1 MFVRGQALKREQLAA
16 LVGAADPKNPVLVLI
31 AAFVAKNVQN
41 GNRAAQEYLLD
52 WEELSEV
59 IGDNGI
65 SRGFVTEVG
74 QTKVDRQQ
82 VGERKPLQCPRSCP
96 GYAAMGEDGAFDP
109 DRICAGHLLK
119 HARRL
124 LADSLGVKEDE
135 VEGPMFADYG
145 KLEAGELRAYSS
157 LSESLP

>member
-59 IGDNGI
+59 IGDGI
-65 SRGFVTEVG
+65 PMLRWTGHDTC
-74 QTKVDRQQ
+74 Q
-82 VGERKPLQCPRSCP
+82 
-96 GYAAMGEDGAFDP
+96 AA
-109 DRICAGHLLK
+109 RNSY
-119 HARRL
+119 
-124 LADSLGVKEDE
+124 SLG
-135 VEGPMFADYG
+135 G
-145 KLEAGELRAYSS
+145 KSS
-157 LSESLP
+157 S